1 MKIRISYICVFLA
14 CFFCVR
20 FWLLADESQTKL
32 EELYGNREPNA
43 EIQDLLAYSKQTSE
57 MTKKI
62 TRITI
67 SFLVLATVMFIIEE
81 RKKRQRSLS

>member
-1 MKIRISYICVFLA
+1 MRLRISYICVFLA

-20 FWLLADESQTKL
+20 FWLLANESQTKL
-32 EELYGNREPNA
+32 EELYLHDEPNA
-43 EIQDLLAYSKQTSE
+43 EIQDLLAYAKETSE

-67 SFLVLATVMFIIEE
+67 SFLVLAAAMFIIEE
-81 RKKRQRSLS
+81 RKKKQQNPS